1 MCMTHYKLNF
11 VTVKTR
17 KLLKI
22 LVVLGITS
30 ARMVIDRDWLLF
42 LTT

>member
-17 KLLKI
+17 KLTKI

-30 ARMVIDRDWLLF
+30 AKWAIDRDCLLF
-42 LTT
+42 PTT